1 MKFNKTNDIYADL
14 IQKLKTSGYSKSYV
28 ERLGTEINWLI
39 RNKNRED
46 IQSYGDAC
54 RIRISRTKSR
64 EMQTTYRRVYRTL
77 ENFDLYGK
85 YPSGVY
91 AGTSARRG
99 SYWQLNHVF
108 REVVDIYKD
117 TGKKRG
123 LKDTTIY
130 KSSFSVSSFLLAMQK
145 RGRAALNDITEDDVI
160 SYFIREGGRRP
171 LSGGCRDTLAA
182 VFKSDLGVHTEAAR
196 QILAYI
202 PVIRQRRK
210 NIPYL
215 KPEEADAIR
224 NALRCPDSGLC
235 MRDRAI
241 GTLLFFTGIRGC
253 DLLSMKLSDIDWE
266 KEEIYIIQQKTGVRL
281 TLPMPAAVG
290 NAIYDYLTMERP
302 LSEEAYIFLC
312 RAKPYG
318 PLSRGSVWEAV
329 SKVYRAAGVRQGEGE
344 RQGTHLFR
352 HHVASA
358 LAGNGIAR
366 PVISE
371 TLGHTAPKSLDC
383 YLSADIQHLREY
395 ALSIEPFPVSGEVL
409 PL

>member
-28 ERLGTEINWLI
+28 ERLETEINWLI
-39 RNKNRED
+39 RNQNRED

-64 EMQTTYRRVYRTL
+64 EMQTTYRRVYKTL

-99 SYWQLNHVF
+99 SYWQLNPVF
-108 REVVDIYKD
+108 REVVDAYKD
-117 TGKKRG
+117 TGEKRG

-130 KSSFSVSSFLLAMQK
+130 KTSFSASSFLLAMQK

-224 NALRCPDSGLC
+224 NALSCPDSGLC
-235 MRDRAI
+235 MRNRAI

-290 NAIYDYLTMERP
+290 NAIRLCYHGTPFIGGSIYFSMQGKALRP
-302 LSEEAYIFLC
+302 TVTWIGLGSCFKSLQGCGCQAG
-312 RAKPYG
+312 R
-318 PLSRGSVWEAV
+318 RGT
-329 SKVYRAAGVRQGEGE
+329 AGNAPVPSSCGISPCGE
-344 RQGTHLFR
+344 RHC
-352 HHVASA
+352 ASCDQR
-358 LAGNGIAR
+358 NSR
-366 PVISE
+366 PYCPEISR
-371 TLGHTAPKSLDC
+371 LL
-383 YLSADIQHLREY
+383 
-395 ALSIEPFPVSGEVL
+395 PFS
-409 PL
+409 